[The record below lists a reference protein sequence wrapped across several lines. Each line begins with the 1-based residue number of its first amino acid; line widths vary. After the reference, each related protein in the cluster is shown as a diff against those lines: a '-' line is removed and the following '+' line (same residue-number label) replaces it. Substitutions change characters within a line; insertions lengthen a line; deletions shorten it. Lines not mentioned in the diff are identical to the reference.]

1 MRVKRT
7 GDGFIVRLER
17 GEELIAS
24 LTALMEEH
32 DIGSGSVIGLGA
44 VDHARLGCFRVEQ
57 RDYVDRV
64 VEGDLEV
71 VGLTG
76 TMSWYDG
83 SPFPHVHLMLTDDG
97 FRATGGHCFEARVS
111 ATLELVV
118 RAWDQRIE
126 RRADPSL
133 GLHVLDLG

>member
-1 MRVKRT
+1 MRVKST
-7 GDGFIVRLER
+7 DDGFIVRLER

-24 LTALMEEH
+24 LTALMEER
-32 DIGSGSVIGLGA
+32 DIGSGSVMGLGA

-57 RDYVDRV
+57 QDYVDKV

-76 TMSWYDG
+76 TMSWYEG
-83 SPFPHVHLMLTDDG
+83 SPFPHVHLMLTDEE

-118 RAWDQRIE
+118 RAWDERIE

-133 GLHVLDLG
+133 GLHLLDFD